1 MSQNTRAL
9 RLVLSTPSFLP
20 PTMSSS
26 TTSLEPDAFDA
37 LRPRLFS
44 IAYRMLG
51 TRADAEDVLQDAWLR
66 WHRADPAAL
75 QSAEAW
81 LVTVVTRLAIDR
93 LRAAKTERE
102 AYVGWWLPEPL
113 VELDERTP
121 EAAAEL
127 AGELS
132 VALLWVLERLSPEER
147 AAFLLRQVF
156 DHDYAEVAALLDKNE
171 AACRQ
176 MVHRASERVQQ
187 ERPRFDVPKDAHRRL
202 IEKFMHAVRSGEREA
217 MKALLADDVQIVG
230 DGGGKV
236 PSFSEILR
244 GADRIT
250 NLYWALSKRL
260 ADQVVYRMAQ
270 INGEPGLLRYVEGR
284 LESAQAFVTD
294 GERIVAIYAVRN
306 PDKLAGVPAV
316 LDER

>member
-1 MSQNTRAL
+1 
-9 RLVLSTPSFLP
+9 
-20 PTMSSS
+20 MSSNASS
-26 TTSLEPDAFDA
+26 TDSDAFAA
-37 LRPRLFS
+37 LRPRLFA

-66 WHRADPAAL
+66 WHHADQAAL

-156 DHDYAEVAALLDKNE
+156 DHDYGEIATLLDKSE

-176 MVHRASERVQQ
+176 MVHRASERLQQ
-187 ERPRFDVPKDAHRRL
+187 ERPRFDVPKAAHRRL
-202 IEKFMHAVRSGEREA
+202 VERFMHAARSGEREA
-217 MKALLADDVQIVG
+217 IKALLADNVQIVG

-236 PSFSEILR
+236 PSFMKILW
-244 GADRIT
+244 GAHRIA
-250 NLYWALSKRL
+250 NLYWALWRKNPG
-260 ADQVVYRMAQ
+260 QVVYRMAQ
-270 INGEPGLLRYVEGR
+270 VNGEPGLLRYVDGR

-306 PDKLAGVPAV
+306 PDKLAGIPW
-316 LDER
+316 LQ

>member
-1 MSQNTRAL
+1 MSTR
-9 RLVLSTPSFLP
+9 
-20 PTMSSS
+20 
-26 TTSLEPDAFDA
+26 TSPADPDAYAA
-37 LRPRLFS
+37 LRPRLFA

-66 WHRADPAAL
+66 WHRADQAAL

-113 VELDERTP
+113 VAVDERTP

-132 VALLWVLERLSPEER
+132 MALLWVLERLSPEER

-156 DHDYAEVAALLDKNE
+156 DHDYAEIAALLDKSE

-176 MVHRASERVQQ
+176 MVHRASERLQQ
-187 ERPRFDVPKDAHRRL
+187 ERPRFDVPRDVHHRVVER
-202 IEKFMHAVRSGEREA
+202 FMHAARSGQTEA
-217 MKALLADDVQIVG
+217 IRALLADDVQLVG

-236 PSFSEILR
+236 PSFMEILR
-244 GADRIT
+244 GAHRIASLYGELWKRHPDR
-250 NLYWALSKRL
+250 
-260 ADQVVYRMAQ
+260 VVYRMVQ
-270 INGEPGLLRYVEGR
+270 VNGEPGLLRYVEGR

-306 PDKLAGVPAV
+306 PDKLAGIP
-316 LDER
+316 LRQ